1 VKNVEPQKEH
11 LWLLRMVGEWAAEG
25 EAVMGPGQ
33 PPVKFTWADTT
44 RPIGQ
49 AWIVS
54 EGDGQMPD
62 GSPSKTM
69 LTLGYDPARQRFVGT
84 WLGSMM
90 TYLWIYE
97 GTLDASGKV
106 LTLNAE
112 GPAMSGDKIVKY
124 QDIVTQESDDHRT
137 LASRMLGEDGEWRE
151 FMRAHFRRKR

>member
-1 VKNVEPQKEH
+1 MKNVEPQKEH
-11 LWLLRMVGEWAAEG
+11 LWLLRMVGEWDAEG
-25 EAVMGPGQ
+25 EAVMGPDQ
-33 PPVKFTWADTT
+33 PPMTFSWKDTT

-97 GTLDASGKV
+97 GTLDATGEV
-106 LTLNAE
+106 LTLDAE
-112 GPAMSGDKIVKY
+112 GPAMGDDKIVKY

-137 LASRMLGEDGEWRE
+137 LRSRMLGEDGQWRE
-151 FMRAHFRRKR
+151 FMKAHFRRRR

>member
-1 VKNVEPQKEH
+1 MKNIEPQKEH
-11 LWLLRMVGEWAAEG
+11 LWLLRMVGEWTAEG
-25 EAVMGPGQ
+25 EAVMGPDQ
-33 PPVKFTWADTT
+33 PPVKFSWTDTT

-54 EGDGQMPD
+54 EGDGKMPD
-62 GSPSKTM
+62 GNPSKTL
-69 LTLGYDPARQRFVGT
+69 LTLGYDPNKQRFVGT

-97 GTLDASGKV
+97 GTLDESGKV

-112 GPAMSGDKIVKY
+112 GPAMSGDKIAKY

-137 LASRMLGEDGEWRE
+137 LTSRVLGEDGEWRE
-151 FMRAHFRRKR
+151 FMKAHFRRRR